1 MGRRIPYEAVPI
13 LAEIFHLLFEEPV
26 VGRQPRK
33 KYKPEVTHF
42 VTDTPVRTKCPVHYP
57 ALVCIYYI
65 PDHIILLCRLSLF
78 TGHLFP
84 LFFQ

>member
-1 MGRRIPYEAVPI
+1 M
-13 LAEIFHLLFEEPV
+13 

-33 KYKPEVTHF
+33 KYKPEVIHF
-42 VTDTPVRTKCPVHYP
+42 VIDSPALAKCPVRYP
-57 ALVCIYYI
+57 ALVCIYYIPDHIILYI

-84 LFFQ
+84 LFFRQLHEMLRANISE